1 MVDNNVLELRHITKR
16 FAGVTALDDVSIAI
30 KEGEVRALVGEN
42 GAGKSTLI
50 KVITGAHEPD
60 AGEIWYKN
68 RWILRN
74 TPSLSKQLGIGVIYQ
89 ELNLIPQLTV
99 VENLYFGRELKK
111 KFLLDRRKMLEEARG
126 KIAEMGVDID
136 PMAKVRDLTI
146 AQQQIVEIIKAVSED
161 IHLLIMDE
169 PTAPLTTNEIKKIFD
184 VILKLKGKGIS
195 ILYISHRLEEIFSI
209 SDTVTVLRDGKTIQ
223 TMNTVDTDRGMLIK
237 LMVGREI
244 SNDYPERRREIGEV
258 VFEAKH
264 ITGKKTHDCSFRL
277 HKGEIL
283 GLAGLVGAGRTELV
297 RTLYGADRILDGEV
311 IINGVQKQ
319 IKQTKDGIDAG
330 IGLITEDRKAQ
341 GLLLNKDIV
350 FNITYASL
358 PQICKMGVIN
368 RRKESELAGD
378 YVQRLNIKCHS
389 CHQVSKTLSG
399 GNQQKVVLAKWLS
412 TNSDILIFD
421 EPTRGIDV
429 GAKREIY
436 QIIRDLSEQGKA
448 IIMISSEMV
457 ELIGMCDRVIVM
469 RKGHIVGELSGGE
482 ITQEGIMKMAAN

>member
-195 ILYISHRLEEIFSI
+195 IL
-209 SDTVTVLRDGKTIQ
+209 
-223 TMNTVDTDRGMLIK
+223 
-237 LMVGREI
+237 
-244 SNDYPERRREIGEV
+244 
-258 VFEAKH
+258 
-264 ITGKKTHDCSFRL
+264 
-277 HKGEIL
+277 
-283 GLAGLVGAGRTELV
+283 
-297 RTLYGADRILDGEV
+297 
-311 IINGVQKQ
+311 
-319 IKQTKDGIDAG
+319 
-330 IGLITEDRKAQ
+330 
-341 GLLLNKDIV
+341 
-350 FNITYASL
+350 
-358 PQICKMGVIN
+358 
-368 RRKESELAGD
+368 
-378 YVQRLNIKCHS
+378 
-389 CHQVSKTLSG
+389 
-399 GNQQKVVLAKWLS
+399 
-412 TNSDILIFD
+412 
-421 EPTRGIDV
+421 
-429 GAKREIY
+429 
-436 QIIRDLSEQGKA
+436 
-448 IIMISSEMV
+448 
-457 ELIGMCDRVIVM
+457 
-469 RKGHIVGELSGGE
+469 GHL
-482 ITQEGIMKMAAN
+482 